1 MKYYC
6 KACRSNHYYNS
17 DKELRLL
24 KTSAWDVPEE
34 W

>member
-6 KACRSNHYYNS
+6 KACRSNHYYNN

-24 KTSAWDVPEE
+24 KNSAWDVPEE
-34 W
+34 